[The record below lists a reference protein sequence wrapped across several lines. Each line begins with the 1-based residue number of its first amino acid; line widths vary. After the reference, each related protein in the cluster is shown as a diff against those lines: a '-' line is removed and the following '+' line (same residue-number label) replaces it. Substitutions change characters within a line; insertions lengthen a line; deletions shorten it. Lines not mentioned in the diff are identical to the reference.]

1 MTGAVPTRRV
11 PSDLGHSVVLRGS
24 EKLNVESP
32 LSIGLLGDLLVGGEV
47 EIPELDVALGRLE
60 GGENDLSTSRRPED
74 SVGGLVLE
82 GLWEK
87 RTRRRKRN
95 ERR

>member
-1 MTGAVPTRRV
+1 
-11 PSDLGHSVVLRGS
+11 VLRGS

-32 LSIGLLGDLLVGGEV
+32 LSVGLLGDLLVGGEV
-47 EIPELDVALGRLE
+47 EIPELDVALGGFE

-82 GLWEK
+82 GLCEGAK
-87 RTRRRKRN
+87 RMRRAGRGGQIRSSSR
-95 ERR
+95 EA